1 MERPTISNDHAVS
14 QAGETIGQYLGQAI
28 KEIDERL
35 GDGYAQRHPDLIA
48 ECIRSQTMDFNN
60 VAIVAVL
67 YEIRDALA
75 SLRTEDY

>member
-1 MERPTISNDHAVS
+1 MDRPTISNNHAVS
-14 QAGETIGQYLGQAI
+14 QAGMTIGQYLHQAI
-28 KEIDERL
+28 REIDDTIGE
-35 GDGYAQRHPDLIA
+35 GYAQRHPDLIA